1 MGTIMLAYLNLNGRV
16 LGLNSGDWALLL
28 GASGLLSVIIQLGM

>member
-1 MGTIMLAYLNLNGRV
+1 MLAYLNPKARV

-28 GASGLLSVIIQLGM
+28 GASGLLSMIIQLGM